1 MFNKIV
7 ICILFLLINST
18 LEYTPIKLEKYGT
31 QKCTEQTIFY
41 LSLDG
46 FKSGDTLYFE
56 GSYTDAVIYDKIPL
70 YFLETDNYEYFKTSD
85 FTEVFSNSQS
95 TIGGAHVIYYLS
107 YTLKGNNKYL
117 LIGTPNF
124 PHYVN
129 FTLEHTKS
137 NNTIWIIIAIVAVIV
152 IAIIIIVVCRLRR
165 KSAMM

>member
-7 ICILFLLINST
+7 ICLIFFLINST
-18 LEYTPIKLEKYGT
+18 LEYTPTPFEKYGKKT
-31 QKCTEQTIFY
+31 VSDTTVFY
-41 LSLDG
+41 LNLEG

-56 GSYTDAVIYDKIPL
+56 GSYTGTLYTEIPL
-70 YFLETDNYEYFKTSD
+70 YFKETDVLEFYSPNE
-85 FTEVFSNSQS
+85 FTQVFSNSYSQV
-95 TIGGAHVIYYLS
+95 GAHATYYIS